1 MAQDTQIVPKWNF
14 PHVQSY
20 FNDYTEISTSENI
33 VTPTNTSPHFIAVFT
48 AGEGID
54 NTFFEVNTANRLR
67 NICGPRDFDKYG
79 QPYSQ
84 ALATIEPAKGNTV
97 LHAMRVMPE
106 DATYA
111 NSYLVAHYKED
122 VANKKFKIYWD
133 TVNYT
138 GENAPNA
145 DTAYKE
151 KMLTAVEE
159 KDGYKGLIIAAV
171 RSSGRGKYGNNYRWR
186 MTSDANYEKEYGIKM
201 YRIQILKAKNG
212 LTSVFTTTGSACYT
226 DITGSTTYINDI
238 IRDNVNS
245 GEIPAIFEMA
255 EDNFNALYDAYVEFL
270 GKVQEANTDETIKV
284 DDISLFDP
292 FFGKYPNPGVA
303 NPYIQVLPTALTEDE
318 KNDLD
323 NPDSYKAEDYA
334 PTGVT
339 TVTFDAIQGNNLIGG
354 SDGAFEDTDLDKRS
368 KAIDQCYINAFS
380 GVYDKRILSALR
392 IPAVALFDANY
403 SFEVKKYLAELAV
416 MRNDAMLYL
425 DTGIL
430 PSFSDDVVKNLIE
443 DYSIF
448 DTTTIMNGAINV
460 PCISKNLHHYVI
472 RDAETKRKHTVTFV
486 YYIASIFYNHIMSN
500 GLHVPL
506 ANVKCQLANHV
517 KDSLAPT
524 VELFEDELREK
535 FTTARFNWCEAAG
548 PNIFRRVCQLTAQTP
563 TSDIIEENN
572 VHTLFEL
579 KRDVE
584 NECRE
589 RLYSFTDAEMRASLA
604 EYIQAQ
610 HRSWIGSKLESLK
623 IVFKQNQWEGER
635 SIIHGY
641 IEVVFRGL
649 VKRITLEFDISK
661 RDYSNQ

>member
-20 FNDYTEISTSENI
+20 FNDYTEITTNDI
-33 VTPTNTSPHFIAVFT
+33 VVTPTNTSPHFIAVFT

-84 ALATIEPAKGNTV
+84 ALATIEPAKGNAV

-133 TVNYT
+133 IVNYT
-138 GENAPNA
+138 GENAPNS
-145 DTAYKE
+145 DSTYKE
-151 KMLTAVEE
+151 KMLTAIEE
-159 KDGYKGLIIAAV
+159 KDSYKGLIVAAV

-226 DITGSTTYINDI
+226 EITGSTTYINDI
-238 IRDNVNS
+238 IRDNVNT
-245 GEIPAIFEMA
+245 GEIPAIFEMV
-255 EDNFNALYDAYVEFL
+255 EDNFNKLYDAYVEFL
-270 GKVQEANTDETIKV
+270 GKVQTANTNETIRV

-303 NPYIQVLPTALTEDE
+303 NPYIQILPTALTEDE
-318 KNDLD
+318 KNNLD
-323 NPDSYKAEDYA
+323 SPDSYKAEDYA
-334 PTGVT
+334 PAGVT
-339 TVTFDAIQGNNLIGG
+339 TIAFDAIQGNNLIGG

-430 PSFSDDVVKNLIE
+430 PSFSDTVVKNLIE

-486 YYIASIFYNHIMSN
+486 YYIASIFYNHIMSD

-506 ANVKCQLANHV
+506 ANTRCQLANHV

-589 RLYSFTDAEMRASLA
+589 RLYSFTDAEMRAGLA

-649 VKRITLEFDISK
+649 VKRITLEFDINK

>member
-20 FNDYTEISTSENI
+20 FNDYTEVSTGENI

-84 ALATIEPAKGNTV
+84 ALATIEPAKGNAV
-97 LHAMRVMPE
+97 LHAMRIMPE

-133 TVNYT
+133 IVNYT
-138 GENAPNA
+138 GENAPNS
-145 DTAYKE
+145 DSTYKE
-151 KMLTAVEE
+151 KMLTAIEE
-159 KDGYKGLIIAAV
+159 KDGYKGLIVAAV

-226 DITGSTTYINDI
+226 EITGSTTYINDI
-238 IRDNVNS
+238 IRDNVNT
-245 GEIPAIFEMA
+245 GEIPAIFEMV
-255 EDNFNALYDAYVEFL
+255 EDNFNKLYDAYVEFL
-270 GKVQEANTDETIKV
+270 GKVQTANTDETIRV

-303 NPYIQVLPTALTEDE
+303 NPYIQILPTALTEDE
-318 KNDLD
+318 KNNLD
-323 NPDSYKAEDYA
+323 SPDSYKAEDYA
-334 PTGVT
+334 PAGVT
-339 TVTFDAIQGNNLIGG
+339 TIAFDAIQGNNLIGG

-472 RDAETKRKHTVTFV
+472 RDVETKRKHTVTFV

-506 ANVKCQLANHV
+506 ANTKCQLANHV

-524 VELFEDELREK
+524 VEIFEDELRER
-535 FTTARFNWCEAAG
+535 FTTARFNWCEATG

-579 KRDVE
+579 KRDIE

-589 RLYSFTDAEMRASLA
+589 RLYSFTDAEMRAGLA

-641 IEVVFRGL
+641 VEVVFRGL
-649 VKRITLEFDISK
+649 AKRITLEFDINK

>member
-20 FNDYTEISTSENI
+20 FNDYTEISTSENN

-84 ALATIEPAKGNTV
+84 ALATIEPAKGNAV

-133 TVNYT
+133 IVNYT
-138 GENAPNA
+138 GENAPNS
-145 DTAYKE
+145 DSTYKE
-151 KMLTAVEE
+151 KMLTAIEE
-159 KDGYKGLIIAAV
+159 KDSYKGLIVAAV

-226 DITGSTTYINDI
+226 GITGSTTYINDI
-238 IRDNVNS
+238 IRDNVNT
-245 GEIPAIFEMA
+245 GEIPAIFEMV
-255 EDNFNALYDAYVEFL
+255 EDNFNKLYDAYVEFL
-270 GKVQEANTDETIKV
+270 GKVQTANTNETIRV

-303 NPYIQVLPTALTEDE
+303 NPYIQILPTALTEDE
-318 KNDLD
+318 KNNLD
-323 NPDSYKAEDYA
+323 SPDSYKAEDYA
-334 PTGVT
+334 PAGVT
-339 TVTFDAIQGNNLIGG
+339 TIAFDAIQGNNLIGG
-354 SDGAFEDTDLDKRS
+354 SDGAFEDTDSDRRS

-430 PSFSDDVVKNLIE
+430 PSFSDTVVKNLIE

-486 YYIASIFYNHIMSN
+486 YYIASIFYNHIMSD

-506 ANVKCQLANHV
+506 ANTRCQLANHV

-589 RLYSFTDAEMRASLA
+589 RLYSFTDAEMRAGLA

-649 VKRITLEFDISK
+649 VKRITLEFDINK

>member
-20 FNDYTEISTSENI
+20 FNDYTEISTNDNI

-54 NTFFEVNTANRLR
+54 NTFFEVNTANKLR

-133 TVNYT
+133 IVNYT
-138 GENAPNA
+138 GENAPNS
-145 DTAYKE
+145 DTVYKE
-151 KMLTAVEE
+151 KMLTAIEE

-226 DITGSTTYINDI
+226 DSTGTTTYINDI
-238 IRDNVNS
+238 IRDNVNT
-245 GEIPAIFEMA
+245 GEIPAIFEIA
-255 EDNFNALYDAYVEFL
+255 EDNFNKLYDVYVEFL
-270 GKVQEANTDETIKV
+270 GKVQEANGSGSVKV

-303 NPYIQVLPTALTEDE
+303 NPYIQVLPTALSEDE
-318 KNDLD
+318 KNNLD

-334 PTGVT
+334 PTDVT
-339 TVTFDAIQGNNLIGG
+339 TIAFDAIQGNNLIGG
-354 SDGAFEDTDLDKRS
+354 SDGAFEDTDSDKRS

-403 SFEVKKYLAELAV
+403 SFEVKKYLAELAIL
-416 MRNDAMLYL
+416 RNDAMLYL

-430 PSFSDDVVKNLIE
+430 PSFSENVVTNLIE

-506 ANVKCQLANHV
+506 ANTKCQLADHV

-524 VELFEDELREK
+524 VEIFEDKLRER

-589 RLYSFTDAEMRASLA
+589 RLYSFTDAEMRAGLA

-635 SIIHGY
+635 SIVHGY

-649 VKRITLEFDISK
+649 VKRITLEFDIKK

>member
-20 FNDYTEISTSENI
+20 FNDYTEISTSENN
-33 VTPTNTSPHFIAVFT
+33 VTPTNTSPHFIAVFA

-84 ALATIEPAKGNTV
+84 ALATIEPAKGNAV

-133 TVNYT
+133 IVNYT
-138 GENAPNA
+138 GENAPNS
-145 DTAYKE
+145 DSTYKE
-151 KMLTAVEE
+151 KMLTAIEE
-159 KDGYKGLIIAAV
+159 KDGYKGLIVAAV

-238 IRDNVNS
+238 IRDNVNT
-245 GEIPAIFEMA
+245 GEIPAIFEMV
-255 EDNFNALYDAYVEFL
+255 EDNFNKLYDAYVEFL
-270 GKVQEANTDETIKV
+270 GKVQTANTNETIRV

-303 NPYIQVLPTALTEDE
+303 NPYIQILPTALTEDE
-318 KNDLD
+318 KNNLD
-323 NPDSYKAEDYA
+323 SPDSYKAEDYA
-334 PTGVT
+334 PAGVT
-339 TVTFDAIQGNNLIGG
+339 TIAFDAIQGNNLIGG
-354 SDGAFEDTDLDKRS
+354 SDGAFEDTDSDKRS

-430 PSFSDDVVKNLIE
+430 PSFSDTVVKNLIE

-486 YYIASIFYNHIMSN
+486 YYIASIFYNHIMSD

-506 ANVKCQLANHV
+506 ANTRCQLANHV

-563 TSDIIEENN
+563 ASDIIEENN

-589 RLYSFTDAEMRASLA
+589 RLYSFTDAEMRAGLA

-649 VKRITLEFDISK
+649 VKRITLEFDINK